1 MSRPIGSSSVGAV
14 LGLSPYATPA
24 DVQSRL
30 LGGPGHGAGWAAELG
45 NLLEPA
51 LRLEL
56 SRHLDAEVLPGPPY
70 GTDPWRVADNQ
81 ISHPDGEIRTGG
93 GVFLAEIKTGSSWD
107 GWTDARPRP
116 DYEAQVRHQ
125 MEARHPEGL
134 EVFGVYVYALD
145 VGTGER
151 RIYRLER
158 DGRGARLVGRIGDWY
173 ARHVL
178 DGAPC
183 PPVSLPEY
191 VPPGR
196 APRRYVAPDGTI
208 EAVAAL
214 RAARVAA
221 SAAEADV
228 AAARGRVL
236 DLIGDADGLAVDGVT
251 LATYHAGTPPQ
262 RWDSKALDRLLGE
275 RPDLAPLL
283 RACRAKAPDVAPR
296 TLLLKEK

>member
-56 SRHLDAEVLPGPPY
+56 ARRLDVEIIPGPPY
-70 GTDPWRVADNQ
+70 GADPWKVAENQ
-81 ISHPDGEIRTGG
+81 ISHPDGEIRSG
-93 GVFLAEIKTGSSWD
+93 GVILTEIKTGSSWD
-107 GWTDARPRP
+107 GWTESRPRP

-125 MEARHPEGL
+125 MEAHHPDGL
-134 EVFGVYVYALD
+134 EVVGAYVYALH
-145 VGTGER
+145 VETGER
-151 RIYRLER
+151 RLYRLDR
-158 DGRGARLVGRIGDWY
+158 DGRGARIVGRIGDWY
-173 ARHVL
+173 ARHVIEA
-178 DGAPC
+178 APC
-183 PPVSLPEY
+183 PPVGLPAY
-191 VPPGR
+191 VPAGR
-196 APRRYVAPDGTI
+196 APRRYVAPEGAI

-214 RAARVAA
+214 RSARDAAD
-221 SAAEADV
+221 AAEANV
-228 AAARGRVL
+228 AAARARVIEL
-236 DLIGDADGLAVDGVT
+236 VGDADGLVVDGVT
-251 LATYHAGTPPQ
+251 LATYHAGNPPQ
-262 RWDSKALDRLLGE
+262 RWDSKALDRLLNE

-296 TLLLKEK
+296 TLLIKEK